1 MPGHADK
8 KSGALYNKSPY
19 HNQNKG
25 YASQERR
32 DLLKDNPVAR
42 TAAGDRPWIAKHYK
56 SGMNYGSPMTD
67 KHSAMEMET
76 PMKKH
81 HSAMKMDSP
90 MKDKH
95 SAMKMDSPMKDK
107 HSAMK
112 METPMKKHS
121 KAQAERLNP
130 GLASAIHLH
139 DEFTR
144 KNNIKHK

>member
-1 MPGHADK
+1 MPGQADK

-56 SGMNYGSPMTD
+56 SGMNYGSPM
-67 KHSAMEMET
+67 KNEH
-76 PMKKH
+76 
-81 HSAMKMDSP
+81 MDSP
-90 MKDKH
+90 MKGEHID
-95 SAMKMDSPMKDK
+95 SPMKGEHMDSPMKGH
-107 HSAMK
+107 HSAMQ

-121 KAQAERLNP
+121 KAQEKRLNK
-130 GLASAIHLH
+130 GLVSAIHLH